1 VERRLEEW
9 REDKKNGKK
18 IREEKR
24 ILQELKENS

>member
-18 IREEKR
+18 IREVKR